1 MPTLSF
7 GWSSKPE
14 KIKLFELE
22 FRFCGIGI
30 SNYELYSYSDIGF
43 RIGLGA
49 LLLWWIGVWKSGRSV
64 IQAPKAATKSCSF
77 LNP

>member
-1 MPTLSF
+1 MMPTLSF

-22 FRFCGIGI
+22 FRVCGIGI

-43 RIGLGA
+43 RVGLGA
-49 LLLWWIGVWKSGRSV
+49 LLL
-64 IQAPKAATKSCSF
+64 
-77 LNP
+77 